1 MQLAKR
7 MVINIRGVDHYYE
20 WVCQPHQNEKK
31 PVLVFIHGWGGSGRY
46 WKSTATALSDQFDCL
61 LYDIRGFGRSRLPEK
76 SPLAFDMEEYAE
88 DLALLLDQL
97 NLDQVYLNAHSM
109 GASLATIFI
118 ARYPEKVKRAILT
131 CSGIFNYN
139 PITFNL
145 FHLAGTYVVKLRFD
159 WLSKIP
165 TMDRLFMARFLH
177 RPIPAEERK
186 AFLEDY
192 VLADEAAAAGT
203 IYTAVSKHAA
213 TVMPEAFAKISV
225 PTLLVAGEK
234 DIIIPTRLALKAASL
249 NPNCIEYFELP
260 KTAHFPMLED
270 APHYLEKV
278 RNFFKLEVASV
289 ENYFDRSKGLL

>member
-1 MQLAKR
+1 
-7 MVINIRGVDHYYE
+7 MVINIRGVNHHYE
-20 WVCQPHQNEKK
+20 WVCQPSETKK
-31 PVLVFIHGWGGSGRY
+31 PILVFIHGWGGSGRY
-46 WKSTATALSDQFDCL
+46 WKSTATALSDQFNCL
-61 LYDIRGFGRSRLPEK
+61 LYDIRGFGRSHLPDEHAV
-76 SPLAFDMEEYAE
+76 SFDMEEYAE

-97 NLDQVYLNAHSM
+97 NLEQVYLNAHSM
-109 GASLATIFI
+109 GASLATLFI

-145 FHLAGTYVVKLRFD
+145 FHLAGTYVVKLRFQ
-159 WLSKIP
+159 WLTQIP

-213 TVMPEAFAKISV
+213 TVMPEAFAQISV

-234 DIIIPTRLALKAASL
+234 DIIIPTRLAHQAARL
-249 NPNCIEYFELP
+249 NPNSIEYFELP

-270 APHYLEKV
+270 APQYLEKV
-278 RNFFKLEVASV
+278 RNFLKL
-289 ENYFDRSKGLL
+289 DRVSHNQSH